1 VLVAREDAQQ
11 RRLAAA
17 VGAEDADAG
26 TRGELEVEAREDL
39 AAAERLRD
47 AARRQQRDRRYELS
61 SS

>member
-1 VLVAREDAQQ
+1 VLLAGEDPQQ

-17 VGAEDADAG
+17 VGAEDADTGAG
-26 TRGELEVEAREDL
+26 GELQVEPGEDL